1 MPSKSARS
9 YGLAADSMSSWGST
23 IRLQPDCQPDD
34 IVRDLQQRQISQSHT
49 SKVQRFIKKTKSLVK
64 VVQHYGSA
72 IDIASNACPEI
83 LCPLWAPLKALLNVS
98 SLWRGL
104 WL

>member
-1 MPSKSARS
+1 
-9 YGLAADSMSSWGST
+9 MSSWGST
-23 IRLQPDCQPDD
+23 IRLQHDCQPDD
-34 IVRDLQQRQISQSHT
+34 IVRDLQQRQFSQSHT

-98 SLWRGL
+98 SRWRGL
-104 WL
+104 WLRS